1 MAFVWFSRPEGAR
14 VRGLELGLP
23 KTFHARSYSPK
34 VPFIGFSKVDTGSV
48 DL

>member
-1 MAFVWFSRPEGAR
+1 MVFVWFSRPEGAR

-23 KTFHARSYSPK
+23 KAFYARGYSPK
-34 VPFIGFSKVDTGSV
+34 VHFIGHSKGDTGSV